1 MDTTVPAREELWRVY
16 LPEWLI
22 AYSSHAAAQP
32 GWEECLA
39 WFDTHYAG
47 KAYSSDWRITS
58 LDGLPAALADA
69 EGYRGRWV
77 LQLRLNNLRG
87 EFRDKD
93 DAVKLAAEL
102 GSDAEVVAKF
112 SREDRKLAGYGKR
125 RLHGQ

>member
-1 MDTTVPAREELWRVY
+1 MDTTVPAREELWRAY
-16 LPEWLI
+16 LPEWLV
-22 AYSSHAAAQP
+22 AYSSTLSGDT
-32 GWEECLA
+32 GWEEC
-39 WFDTHYAG
+39 YAFLRRNYDG
-47 KAYSSDWRITS
+47 KLHHHDFRFVTPDGQAPGADSGYSGW
-58 LDGLPAALADA
+58 
-69 EGYRGRWV
+69 WV

>member
-1 MDTTVPAREELWRVY
+1 MLSRTADHLYWMSRYTERAENTARMLDVNY
-16 LPEWLI
+16 
-22 AYSSHAAAQP
+22 Q
-32 GWEECLA
+32 
-39 WFDTHYAG
+39 
-47 KAYSSDWRITS
+47 TS
-58 LDGLPAALADA
+58 LLPQSADVARYGWQGLLSISELLQSYNQKY
-69 EGYRGRWV
+69 EGFSPDNVR
-77 LQLRLNNLRG
+77 